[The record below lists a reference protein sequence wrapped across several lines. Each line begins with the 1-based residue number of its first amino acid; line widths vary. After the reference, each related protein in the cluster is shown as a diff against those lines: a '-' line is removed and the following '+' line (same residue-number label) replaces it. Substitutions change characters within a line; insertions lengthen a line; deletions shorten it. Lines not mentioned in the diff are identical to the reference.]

1 MIIYNVTMA
10 VELDIHDEWIVWMA
24 NEHIPEVMATDKF
37 VDVKMYKV
45 LLEKEGSITYSVQYF
60 AESLSQ
66 VQLYLA
72 QHAHELQARHQLKYA
87 DKVVAFRT
95 VLEEIS

>member
-10 VELDIHDEWIVWMA
+10 VEVAIHDEWIEWMA
-24 NEHIPEVMATDKF
+24 NEHIPEVMATRKF

-45 LLEKEGSITYSVQYF
+45 LLEKEDNITYSVQYF
-60 AESLSQ
+60 AESLAQ

-72 QHAHELQARHQLKYA
+72 EHAHELQAKHQQKYA
-87 DKVVAFRT
+87 NKVVAFRT
-95 VLEEIS
+95 VLEEV

>member
-10 VELDIHDEWIVWMA
+10 VEMAIHDEWIAWMA
-24 NEHIPEVMATDKF
+24 NEHIPEVMATGKF

-45 LLEKEGSITYSVQYF
+45 LLEKEDSITYSVQYF
-60 AESLSQ
+60 AESLAQ

-72 QHAHELQARHQLKYA
+72 QHAHELQAKHQQKYGS
-87 DKVVAFRT
+87 DVVAFRT
-95 VLEEIS
+95 VLEEI

>member
-10 VELDIHDEWIVWMA
+10 VETAIHDEWIVWMA
-24 NEHIPEVMATDKF
+24 NEHMPEVLATGKF

-45 LLEKEGSITYSVQYF
+45 LLEKEDSITYSVQYF
-60 AESLSQ
+60 AENLAQ

-72 QHAHELQARHQLKYA
+72 EHAHELQAKHQQKYA
-87 DKVVAFRT
+87 DRVVSFRT
-95 VLEEIS
+95 VLEEI

>member
-10 VELDIHDEWIVWMA
+10 VELDIHDEWINWMA
-24 NEHIPEVMATDKF
+24 NEHIPEVMATGKF

-45 LLEKEGSITYSVQYF
+45 LLEKEDGITYSVQYF
-60 AESLSQ
+60 AENLAQ
-66 VQLYLA
+66 VQLYLG
-72 QHAHELQARHQLKYA
+72 QHAHELQSKHQQKYA

-95 VLEEIS
+95 VLEEI

>member
-10 VELDIHDEWIVWMA
+10 VELAIHDEWIEWMA
-24 NEHIPEVMATDKF
+24 NEHIPEVMATRKF

-45 LLEKEGSITYSVQYF
+45 LLEKEDSITYSVQYF
-60 AESLSQ
+60 AENLAQ

-72 QHAHELQARHQLKYA
+72 QNAHELQTKHREQYG

-95 VLEEIS
+95 VLEEI

>member
-10 VELDIHDEWIVWMA
+10 VDLTIHDEWIVWMV
-24 NEHIPEVMATDKF
+24 NEHMPEVLATGKF
-37 VDVKMYKV
+37 VDVKMYRV
-45 LLEKEGSITYSVQYF
+45 LLEKEDSITYSVQYF
-60 AESLSQ
+60 AENLSQ

-72 QHAHELQARHQLKYA
+72 ENAHELQAKHQQKYA

-95 VLEEIS
+95 VLEEI

>member
-10 VELDIHDEWIVWMA
+10 VDLAIHDEWIVWMA
-24 NEHIPEVMATDKF
+24 SEHMPEVMATGKF

-45 LLEKEGSITYSVQYF
+45 LLEKEDSITYTVQYF
-60 AESLSQ
+60 AESLAQ

-72 QHAHELQARHQLKYA
+72 EHAHELQSKHRLKYG
-87 DKVVAFRT
+87 DSVVTFRT
-95 VLEEIS
+95 VLEEI

>member
-10 VELDIHDEWIVWMA
+10 VELAVHDEWISWMA
-24 NEHIPEVMATDKF
+24 SEHIPEVMATGKF
-37 VDVKMYKV
+37 TDVKMYKV
-45 LLEKEGSITYSVQYF
+45 LLEKEDSITYSVQYF
-60 AESLSQ
+60 AESLAM

-72 QHAHELQARHQLKYA
+72 QHAHELQVKHQQKYS

-95 VLEEIS
+95 VLEEI